1 MKTDTTIFSDILST
15 LQTTQDVNDLLRE
28 LDFIASEIFKT
39 KNKSLDKILPLISAK
54 SAKNI
59 ADIFAKNKLNSG
71 RKEEVSDLLEKL
83 KESLK
88 NFKII
93 KLTLAFEPSLNTI
106 GKIHS
111 FVLNNVGSG
120 YILEIEVSENIMGGA
135 IVIFN
140 GKYGDFT
147 LRKSLNDAFMNKK
160 EEVVRLMQ

>member
-106 GKIHS
+106 EKIHS
-111 FVLNNVGSG
+111 FVL
-120 YILEIEVSENIMGGA
+120 
-135 IVIFN
+135 
-140 GKYGDFT
+140 
-147 LRKSLNDAFMNKK
+147 
-160 EEVVRLMQ
+160 